1 MHACTK
7 DLHIFYSLIFKRQPF
22 CSHSA
27 PLLACLSLFQ
37 LDLPPK
43 GWSITKMATVKIKSM
58 KAEQPKRAGFNPYL
72 SHTASR
78 HWGER
83 KSMLVRPTPHSQSV
97 MYTAQTQ
104 QQLKAVSKWGNARL
118 VFIKMKNA
126 QDRET
131 QPFSSLLLLWRS
143 PYFPQRIWSFLGSL
157 ALSFAAPVQSLM
169 QRGSFRRCEKVV
181 GRIRIRL
188 RDFSLRSYT

>member
-83 KSMLVRPTPHSQSV
+83 KSMLTRPTPHSQSV
-97 MYTAQTQ
+97 SVHGTDPATAESSEQMGKCTPGIYKNEERTRQ
-104 QQLKAVSKWGNARL
+104 RDAAFQFSVASVALSILSPAHL
-118 VFIKMKNA
+118 VF
-126 QDRET
+126 
-131 QPFSSLLLLWRS
+131 
-143 PYFPQRIWSFLGSL
+143 
-157 ALSFAAPVQSLM
+157 
-169 QRGSFRRCEKVV
+169 FRKFGPELCCSRAILDAERQLQKV
-181 GRIRIRL
+181 
-188 RDFSLRSYT
+188 